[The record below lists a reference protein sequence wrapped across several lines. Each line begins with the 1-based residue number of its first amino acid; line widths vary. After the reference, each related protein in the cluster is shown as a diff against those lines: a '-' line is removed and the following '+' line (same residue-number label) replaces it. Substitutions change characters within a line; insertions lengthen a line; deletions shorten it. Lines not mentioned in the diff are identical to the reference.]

1 MKDARLNLAVTDE
14 LKNKLELLAEMQDA
28 KSLSAFVQRVLTEY
42 VELYCDELKAYSTLK
57 AQLDAIK
64 KSRKFFSK

>member
-14 LKNKLELLAEMQDA
+14 LKNKLEILAEMQDA

-42 VELYCDELKAYSTLK
+42 VELYCDELKEYSTLK

>member
-14 LKNKLELLAEMQDA
+14 LKNKLEILAEMQDA

-42 VELYCDELKAYSTLK
+42 VELYCDELKKYSALK
-57 AQLDAIK
+57 DQLDAIK